1 MDDLRRLEAKGL
13 ARAKARSR
21 RLRVSRIRSLTFRGS
36 LALFGLLWAVIF
48 VQLAS
53 GNDPALSSI
62 PKPRHHKQATLAARE
77 PQESREPAPEFEPE
91 EVEETAAAEP
101 EFEETEVE
109 PEAEFESEAESEAEV
124 EFEEPAP
131 EPEPEPVVTASS

>member
-1 MDDLRRLEAKGL
+1 VDDLRKLEAKGL

-36 LALFGLLWAVIF
+36 LALFLLLWAVVF

-53 GNDPALSSI
+53 GNDPALSG
-62 PKPRHHKQATLAARE
+62 KAKTHRQATPARE

-91 EVEETAAAEP
+91 FEEPEEVEP
-101 EFEETEVE
+101 EFEEG
-109 PEAEFESEAESEAEV
+109 FESEPESEFEAEPEV
-124 EFEEPAP
+124 EFEEP
-131 EPEPEPVVTASS
+131 EPEPVITGSS

>member
-36 LALFGLLWAVIF
+36 LALFLLLWAVIF

-91 EVEETAAAEP
+91 EI
-101 EFEETEVE
+101 EETEVE
-109 PEAEFESEAESEAEV
+109 PEAEFESEAEAEPEV

>member
-1 MDDLRRLEAKGL
+1 VDDLRRLEAKGL

-36 LALFGLLWAVIF
+36 LVLFLILWAVVF

-53 GNDPALSSI
+53 GNDPALSRI
-62 PKPRHHKQATLAARE
+62 RKAPHQQATPASRE

-91 EVEETAAAEP
+91 AEEP
-101 EFEETEVE
+101 VEVE
-109 PEAEFESEAESEAEV
+109 PELEEAESEFEAEPEV
-124 EFEEPAP
+124 EFEEPQP
-131 EPEPEPVVTASS
+131 EPEPEPVITSSS

>member
-1 MDDLRRLEAKGL
+1 VNDLRRLEAKGL

-36 LALFGLLWAVIF
+36 LVLFLVLWAVVF

-53 GNDPALSSI
+53 GNDPALNSI
-62 PKPRHHKQATLAARE
+62 AKTGRQHTTAAARE

-91 EVEETAAAEP
+91 FEEPEEVEP
-101 EFEETEVE
+101 EFEEPEFE
-109 PEAEFESEAESEAEV
+109 PESEFEAEPEV
-124 EFEEPAP
+124 EFEEP
-131 EPEPEPVVTASS
+131 EPEPVITASS

>member
-1 MDDLRRLEAKGL
+1 MDELRRLEAKGL

-21 RLRVSRIRSLTFRGS
+21 RLRVSRIRSLTWRGS
-36 LALFGLLWAVIF
+36 FVLFLILWGVVF

-62 PKPRHHKQATLAARE
+62 PKKARHHRQAITAARE
-77 PQESREPAPEFEPE
+77 PRETREPAPEFEAEAEEPVEPE
-91 EVEETAAAEP
+91 S
-101 EFEETEVE
+101 EFEE
-109 PEAEFESEAESEAEV
+109 PEARPEV
-124 EFEEPAP
+124 EFEEPEREP

>member
-1 MDDLRRLEAKGL
+1 MDDLRKLEAKGL

-21 RLRVSRIRSLTFRGS
+21 RLRVTRIRSLTWRGS
-36 LALFGLLWAVIF
+36 LVLFLFLWAVVF

-53 GNDPALSSI
+53 GNDPALNKI
-62 PKPRHHKQATLAARE
+62 AKKTTRHQATAAARE

-91 EVEETAAAEP
+91 FEEPAGAEP
-101 EFEETEVE
+101 EFEEESA
-109 PEAEFESEAESEAEV
+109 AEFESEPEV

-131 EPEPEPVVTASS
+131 EPEPVITSSS